1 MYIRNITAGTYGVNL
16 DYLILDSAG
25 KFAVPTV
32 VVYPYSS
39 AANYADAKTAYAA
52 RNSDSDVRTQVVSAD
67 NHAADITKLKFG
79 TRYILALGNVDPE
92 EGTDGTFTAYDT
104 ISFTTE
110 DLQVN
115 FQVTAVNKNSV
126 DVNADVTRNF
136 EVQDQNSF
144 YFAVYNTDD
153 DTVLMQQQISGAD
166 LNALRSDGGLKKSLG
181 LATVLDDTSQENL

>member
-1 MYIRNITAGTYGVNL
+1 M
-16 DYLILDSAG
+16 
-25 KFAVPTV
+25 
-32 VVYPYSS
+32 
-39 AANYADAKTAYAA
+39 
-52 RNSDSDVRTQVVSAD
+52 
-67 NHAADITKLKFG
+67 
-79 TRYILALGNVDPE
+79 
-92 EGTDGTFTAYDT
+92 
-104 ISFTTE
+104 
-110 DLQVN
+110 N

-181 LATVLDDTSQENL
+181 LATVLDDTSAGKSVTVALCYGSYPTDGTPLSKEQIQAAQKSYLMIPNPFKTN